1 MNVSDENIAF
11 IQSDLNARG
20 ITLNDLNESLV
31 DHICCKIENSSKTTF
46 EEAYV
51 EAIQEFGAT
60 QLPLIQKKTELLL
73 ISKNQLIMRKAY
85 FILGFL
91 AAFCTSAGVL
101 FKLMHWQGASILLII
116 GVAIFNLGFLPTFFI
131 HRYKSA

>member
-1 MNVSDENIAF
+1 MNISDENIAF
-11 IQSDLNARG
+11 IQADLNLRG
-20 ITLNDLNESLV
+20 ITLNELNESLV
-31 DHICCKIENSSKTTF
+31 DHICCKIEISNNVNF
-46 EEAYV
+46 EEAYL
-51 EAIQEFGAT
+51 EAIQEFGAD

-73 ISKNQLIMRKAY
+73 KSKNQLIMRKAY

-91 AAFCTSAGVL
+91 AAFFTSSGVL
-101 FKLMHWQGASILLII
+101 FKLMHWQGASVLLII